1 MDCIKTA
8 DISKEGVDDRIDE
21 RSIVILL
28 AEDDPGYQKLTR
40 RALKKG
46 NIQNHLYVVNNG
58 EEALD
63 YLLHRGRYKDPA
75 TSPRPDLLLL
85 DLNMPRID
93 GRQVLERMCADPDL
107 RRIAVV
113 VLTTSRQE
121 EDIIRSY
128 DLGCNSFITEP
139 VDMGQ
144 FTKIVRAL
152 EQYWFVLVALP
163 QGQD

>member
-63 YLLHRGRYKDPA
+63 YLFRRGRYKDPA
-75 TSPRPDLLLL
+75 TSPRPDLMLL
-85 DLNMPRID
+85 DLNMPRVD
-93 GRQVLERMCADPDL
+93 GRQVLEQMRTEPDL

-128 DLGCNSFITEP
+128 DLGCNSFITKP

-144 FTKIVRAL
+144 FTKIIQTL
-152 EQYWFVLVALP
+152 EQYWFVLVVLSP
-163 QGQD
+163 K